1 MSFPPSHQ
9 EIVEQLDLMLRAR
22 YPLIYI
28 VGAEEE
34 PIETVLLQV
43 ADKSQPARELRF
55 WDIVRGWN
63 DNGADKNSPISALG
77 RIAKAPADKPAIFV
91 LQDIHPI

>member
-1 MSFPPSHQ
+1 
-9 EIVEQLDLMLRAR
+9 MLRAR

-63 DNGADKNSPISALG
+63 NTALPVVMKYNSSN
-77 RIAKAPADKPAIFV
+77 
-91 LQDIHPI
+91 

>member
-1 MSFPPSHQ
+1 MSPLPRSHQ

-34 PIETVLLQV
+34 PIETHPTSP
-43 ADKSQPARELRF
+43 AKNPTFPKSRVFDPT
-55 WDIVRGWN
+55 
-63 DNGADKNSPISALG
+63 S
-77 RIAKAPADKPAIFV
+77 IAMSGFAI
-91 LQDIHPI
+91 DWA

>member
-1 MSFPPSHQ
+1 MSLPRSHQ
-9 EIVEQLDLMLRAR
+9 EIVEQLNLMLRAR

-43 ADKSQPARELRF
+43 ADKSQPARGLRF
-55 WDIVRGWN
+55 
-63 DNGADKNSPISALG
+63 
-77 RIAKAPADKPAIFV
+77 
-91 LQDIHPI
+91 

>member
-1 MSFPPSHQ
+1 MIPLSHQ
-9 EIVEQLDLMLRAR
+9 EIVEKLDLMLRAR

-43 ADKSQPARELRF
+43 ADKSPTSQ
-55 WDIVRGWN
+55 
-63 DNGADKNSPISALG
+63 
-77 RIAKAPADKPAIFV
+77 RIAI
-91 LQDIHPI
+91 LGYRQGLER

>member
-1 MSFPPSHQ
+1 MSTLPRSHQ

-34 PIETVLLQV
+34 PSDFLSAI
-43 ADKSQPARELRF
+43 
-55 WDIVRGWN
+55 DIR
-63 DNGADKNSPISALG
+63 AEMEFRAHS
-77 RIAKAPADKPAIFV
+77 
-91 LQDIHPI
+91 